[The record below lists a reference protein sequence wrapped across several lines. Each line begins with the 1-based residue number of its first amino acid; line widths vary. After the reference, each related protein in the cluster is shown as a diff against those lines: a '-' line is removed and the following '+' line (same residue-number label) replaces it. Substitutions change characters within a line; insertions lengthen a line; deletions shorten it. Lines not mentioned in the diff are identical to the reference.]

1 MGRSCTYESLGGK
14 QGKPGGFVVQTPGA
28 KCGDRGQVM
37 RAPRIGVTKGFG
49 HVYLG
54 KLNRPPL
61 LSDDMGRRMRDIRV
75 EQRWTGARCKISEW
89 NGGGQAP
96 DVRYPSGTSADRIPD
111 MRYSGGIRENF
122 RPGEMRDATCRK
134 EPNPQWVVVQ
144 AVEGSSGQLHDH
156 LVGSK
161 I

>member
-1 MGRSCTYESLGGK
+1 M
-14 QGKPGGFVVQTPGA
+14 VQTPGA

-37 RAPRIGVTKGFG
+37 RALRIGVTKGSG

-75 EQRWTGARCKISEW
+75 EQRWTGARCKISKW

-96 DVRYPSGTSADRIPD
+96 DVRYPEKVECRPDRMAAVRHPD
-111 MRYSGGIRENF
+111 KGFPVR
-122 RPGEMRDATCRK
+122 
-134 EPNPQWVVVQ
+134 
-144 AVEGSSGQLHDH
+144 VE
-156 LVGSK
+156 
-161 I
+161 